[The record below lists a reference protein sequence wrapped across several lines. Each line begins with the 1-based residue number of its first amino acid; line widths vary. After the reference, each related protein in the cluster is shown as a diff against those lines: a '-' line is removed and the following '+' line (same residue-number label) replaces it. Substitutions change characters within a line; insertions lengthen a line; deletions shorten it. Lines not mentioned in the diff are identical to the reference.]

1 MTEIDSW
8 LDHYARMHDDLTN
21 PAIYWMGV
29 PLVVLGTVGLLW
41 SVPVP
46 DAFLDISPLF
56 NWGTAFLMAAVV
68 YYFIISI
75 SLAIGML
82 PFVVGLA
89 AVQMWLARSGLAP
102 VATSLGLLAAGI
114 IALWLGHLRHGV
126 VVPVLRDLQLM
137 MIAPAWMLSVL
148 YRRIGIPL

>member
-21 PAIYWMGV
+21 PTIYWMGV

>member
-8 LDHYARMHDDLTN
+8 LDHYAEMHDDLTN

-89 AVQMWLARSGLAP
+89 AVQMWLARSGLRRCG
-102 VATSLGLLAAGI
+102 VATF
-114 IALWLGHLRHGV
+114 
-126 VVPVLRDLQLM
+126 
-137 MIAPAWMLSVL
+137 
-148 YRRIGIPL
+148 